1 MDLYR
6 VVTLDDG
13 REALVYGV
21 CGDRW
26 DTSLDLMFADGS
38 VLHDVEPERVK
49 KNGAKLPVQMTAHP
63 KPWPEPWATAQRR
76 LREDVQ
82 ANRSR
87 KAKALPKP
95 KGDVAARIGHRLAES
110 ARIRAWRAAQEERAW
125 RCEDDAEAILA
136 EAGQKD
142 GAYIVHLDHWAW
154 LKRGAPDRVVLYW
167 SGQYVYTYH
176 VDALQVSK
184 VKPLPPT
191 QPYWIT
197 QYDGP
202 VVLIFDEF
210 DYYLE
215 ELLVPL
221 VAAGVKVALV
231 QPGWHDSPSRL
242 ELFDDGEDVQR
253 YVDRER
259 EEQAAEIRM
268 ATVASKGTFQETLPG
283 FR

>member
-1 MDLYR
+1 MPELHR

-13 REALVYGV
+13 REAVIYSEG
-21 CGDRW
+21 GDRW
-26 DTSLDLMFADGS
+26 DVSLDMMFADGA
-38 VLHDVEPERVK
+38 VLHDVPPERVK
-49 KNGAKLPVQMTAHP
+49 KQGVKLPDQNSGHP

-87 KAKALPKP
+87 NAKRLPP
-95 KGDVAARIGHRLAES
+95 PNGETAARIGHRLAEI
-110 ARIRAWRAAQEERAW
+110 ARTRAWRVEQEERAW
-125 RCEDDAEAILA
+125 RCEDDAEAILSGA
-136 EAGQKD
+136 RQKD
-142 GAYIVHLDHWAW
+142 GAYIVHLDRWAW
-154 LKRGAPDRVVLYW
+154 LKRGAPERLVLFW

-197 QYDGP
+197 QDEGP
-202 VVLIFDEF
+202 VVLIFD
-210 DYYLE
+210 DWHSDLE

-231 QPGWHDSPSRL
+231 TPGWHDSLSRL

-253 YVDRER
+253 YMDRGQLQYQEAIR
-259 EEQAAEIRM
+259 EAA
-268 ATVASKGTFQETLPG
+268 VASKGTFQERMAL
-283 FR
+283 